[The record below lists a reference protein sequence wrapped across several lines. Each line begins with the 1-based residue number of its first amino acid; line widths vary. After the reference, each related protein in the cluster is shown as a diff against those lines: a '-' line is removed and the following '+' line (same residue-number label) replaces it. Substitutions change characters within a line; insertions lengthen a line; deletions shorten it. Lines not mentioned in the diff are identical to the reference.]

1 VPRRADPHDVQP
13 GSLGRLPLASIRG
26 DEWDA
31 EISRTFELESGCNVQ
46 RIESPECLSSGELLC
61 PPEHRS
67 GRVYELPV
75 LPITLEAPYERGIV
89 RVGQVPGVPAPAE
102 SGQGFYRQDGGR
114 EQTVTAEKDAG
125 LRCAILFHIALHQD
139 AGVEVRP
146 EAGH

>member
-1 VPRRADPHDVQP
+1 M
-13 GSLGRLPLASIRG
+13 
-26 DEWDA
+26 
-31 EISRTFELESGCNVQ
+31 Q
-46 RIESPECLSSGELLC
+46 RIESPECLPSGELLC

-67 GRVYELPV
+67 GRVDELPV
-75 LPITLEAPYERGIV
+75 LPIAPEAPYERGMV

-102 SGQGFYRQDGGR
+102 GGQGLDRQDGGR

-125 LRCAILFHIALHQD
+125 VCCASLFHIALHQD